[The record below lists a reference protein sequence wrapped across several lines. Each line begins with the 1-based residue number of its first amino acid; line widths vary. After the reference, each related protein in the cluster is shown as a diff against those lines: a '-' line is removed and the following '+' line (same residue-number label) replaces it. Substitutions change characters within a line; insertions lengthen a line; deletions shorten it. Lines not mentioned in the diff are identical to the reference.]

1 MEQPAEQSPEVGDQQ
16 DGVVERIFPPS
27 NTVIDW
33 LMIKSLVKTDIC
45 EKYPLNSVMLI
56 LSD

>member
-16 DGVVERIFPPS
+16 DGVVERMFPPS
-27 NTVIDW
+27 NTVID
-33 LMIKSLVKTDIC
+33 LMINSLVNTDIC
-45 EKYPLNSVMLI
+45 EKYPLKSVMLI

>member
-16 DGVVERIFPPS
+16 DGVVERILPPS
-27 NTVIDW
+27 DTV
-33 LMIKSLVKTDIC
+33 MINSLVNTDIC
-45 EKYPLNSVMLI
+45 EKYPLKSVMLT